1 VFLGDIYPLAEPKL
15 LVSRLIREQGDGA
28 AIDLLALEV
37 ASEQQAAVDRYL
49 ASVPE
54 GTTTLLDNPRTL
66 RAYGGVSFEYLGI
79 YFAVYDW
86 NATHA
91 DRPVHVLA
99 ADIRGCRY
107 RRSPSTWPPAA
118 S

>member
-54 GTTTLLDNPRTL
+54 GTTTLLDNPPTL
-66 RAYGGVSFEYLGI
+66 RAYGGVSSEYLGI
-79 YFAVYDW
+79 YFAVY
-86 NATHA
+86 
-91 DRPVHVLA
+91 
-99 ADIRGCRY
+99 
-107 RRSPSTWPPAA
+107 
-118 S
+118 

>member
-54 GTTTLLDNPRTL
+54 GTTTLLDN
-66 RAYGGVSFEYLGI
+66 GGVSFEYLGN
-79 YFAVYDW
+79 YFAVYEW